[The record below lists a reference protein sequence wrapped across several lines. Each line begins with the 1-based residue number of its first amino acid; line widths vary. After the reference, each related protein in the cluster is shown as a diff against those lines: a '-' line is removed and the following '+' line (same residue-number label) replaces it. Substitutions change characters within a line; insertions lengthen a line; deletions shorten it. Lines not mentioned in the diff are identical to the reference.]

1 MSYGICPSLSDLLHL
16 VWSPRRADAWF
27 WSKDLRTGQLLVSA
41 SLRRASVSPGLGPKA
56 EEDQRPSLRM
66 VRESER
72 ILLLSVRFYSGLQW
86 IGSGPPTL
94 GRAISFTQP
103 TNSGFISARNTL
115 MNTPRIMSNQI
126 SEDHVAQSDLHI
138 KLTITVTNMERRKTE
153 MNPVG

>member
-1 MSYGICPSLSDLLHL
+1 
-16 VWSPRRADAWF
+16 
-27 WSKDLRTGQLLVSA
+27 
-41 SLRRASVSPGLGPKA
+41 
-56 EEDQRPSLRM
+56 M

-103 TNSGFISARNTL
+103 TNSVFISARNTL

-126 SEDHVAQSDLHI
+126 SEDHVAQSGLHI
-138 KLTITVTNMERRKTE
+138 KLTITVTNTERRKTE
-153 MNPVG
+153 MNPVGWNSGYKCEFMVQYIERYRCKQVCVP